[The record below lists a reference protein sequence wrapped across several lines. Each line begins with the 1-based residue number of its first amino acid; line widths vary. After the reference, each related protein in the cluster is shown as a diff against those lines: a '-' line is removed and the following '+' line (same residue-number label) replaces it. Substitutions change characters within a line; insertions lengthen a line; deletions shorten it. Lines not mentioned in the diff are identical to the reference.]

1 MKLNDFLNAL
11 VDDFQLGLMIED
23 GDEVY
28 TINDADLAFL
38 QDSLVDGLVTDDV
51 IDRRKNLRE
60 MDLTV
65 KTIREMDLTVKTIR
79 STWYIEDFV
88 VIETINK

>member
-1 MKLNDFLNAL
+1 MKLNDFLDAL
-11 VDDFQLGLMIED
+11 VNDFLLGLMIEV

-28 TINDADLAFL
+28 TINFL

-65 KTIREMDLTVKTIR
+65 KTIR
-79 STWYIEDFV
+79 SAWYGEDFV
-88 VIETINK
+88 AIETVNK

>member
-1 MKLNDFLNAL
+1 MKLNDFLDAL
-11 VDDFQLGLMIED
+11 GDGFLLGLMIIV

-28 TINDADLAFL
+28 TINDSDLAFL
-38 QDSLVDGLVTDDV
+38 QDALVDGVVTDDV

-65 KTIREMDLTVKTIR
+65 HAIR
-79 STWYIEDFV
+79 SAWYCDDFV
-88 VIETINK
+88 VIETVNK

>member
-11 VDDFQLGLMIED
+11 VDDFQLGLMIEV

-51 IDRRKNLRE
+51 IDRRKELRE

-65 KTIREMDLTVKTIR
+65 KTIR
-79 STWYIEDFV
+79 SAWYMEEFV

>member
-11 VDDFQLGLMIED
+11 VDDFQLGLMIEV

-65 KTIREMDLTVKTIR
+65 KTIR

>member
-1 MKLNDFLNAL
+1 MKLNAFSDAL
-11 VDDFQLGLMIED
+11 VDDFQLGLMIEV

-28 TINDADLAFL
+28 TINDSDLAFL
-38 QDSLVDGLVTDDV
+38 QESLVDGLVTDDV

-65 KTIREMDLTVKTIR
+65 KTIR
-79 STWYIEDFV
+79 SAWYIEEFV

>member
-1 MKLNDFLNAL
+1 MKLNDFLDAL
-11 VDDFQLGLMIED
+11 VEDFLFGLMIMV

-28 TINDADLAFL
+28 TINDSDLTFL

-60 MDLTV
+60 MNLTV
-65 KTIREMDLTVKTIR
+65 KAIR
-79 STWYIEDFV
+79 SEWYKEDFV
-88 VIETINK
+88 VIETENK

>member
-1 MKLNDFLNAL
+1 MKLNDFLDAL
-11 VDDFQLGLMIED
+11 VNDFLLGLMIEV

-28 TINDADLAFL
+28 TINDSDLAFL

-65 KTIREMDLTVKTIR
+65 KTIR
-79 STWYIEDFV
+79 SAWYGEDFV
-88 VIETINK
+88 AIETVNK

>member
-1 MKLNDFLNAL
+1 MKLNGFLNAL
-11 VDDFQLGLMIED
+11 VDDFQLGLMIEV

-51 IDRRKNLRE
+51 IDRRKSLRE

-65 KTIREMDLTVKTIR
+65 KTIRSV
-79 STWYIEDFV
+79 WYMEEFV
-88 VIETINK
+88 VIETVNK

>member
-1 MKLNDFLNAL
+1 MKFNDFLDVL
-11 VDDFQLGLMIED
+11 VEDFQPGLMIKV

-28 TINDADLAFL
+28 TISDDDFDYLNRF
-38 QDSLVDGLVTDDV
+38 SVKGLVTDDV

-65 KTIREMDLTVKTIR
+65 KTIHSAWFKK
-79 STWYIEDFV
+79 DFV
-88 VIETINK
+88 VIETKNK

>member
-1 MKLNDFLNAL
+1 MKLNDFLDAL
-11 VDDFQLGLMIED
+11 VDDFLLSLMIEV

-28 TINDADLAFL
+28 TINDSDSDLAFL

-65 KTIREMDLTVKTIR
+65 HTIR
-79 STWYIEDFV
+79 SAWYGEDFV
-88 VIETINK
+88 VIETVNK

>member
-1 MKLNDFLNAL
+1 MKLNDFLDAL
-11 VDDFQLGLMIED
+11 VDDFQLGLMIEV

-38 QDSLVDGLVTDDV
+38 QESLVDGLVTDDV

-65 KTIREMDLTVKTIR
+65 KTIR
-79 STWYIEDFV
+79 SAWYMEDFV

>member
-11 VDDFQLGLMIED
+11 VDDFQLGLMIEV

-65 KTIREMDLTVKTIR
+65 KTIR
-79 STWYIEDFV
+79 SAWYIEEFV

>member
-11 VDDFQLGLMIED
+11 VDDFQLGLMIEV

-65 KTIREMDLTVKTIR
+65 KTIR
-79 STWYIEDFV
+79 SAWYMEEFV

>member
-1 MKLNDFLNAL
+1 MKLNDFLDAL
-11 VDDFQLGLMIED
+11 VDDFLLGLMIEV

-28 TINDADLAFL
+28 TINDSDLAFL
-38 QDSLVDGLVTDDV
+38 QDSLVDGLVTDDA

-65 KTIREMDLTVKTIR
+65 HAIR
-79 STWYIEDFV
+79 SAWYGEDFI
-88 VIETINK
+88 VIETVNK